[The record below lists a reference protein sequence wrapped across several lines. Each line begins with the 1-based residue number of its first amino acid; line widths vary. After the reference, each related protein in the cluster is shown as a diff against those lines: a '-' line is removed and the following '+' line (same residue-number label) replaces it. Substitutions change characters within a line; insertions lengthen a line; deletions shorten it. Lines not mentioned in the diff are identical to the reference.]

1 MLKFELLNISIAHQ
15 MEKVS
20 QVTNL
25 KYLNNIGYDEK
36 LYTFKEMDYAND
48 WAELIIDAKKTA
60 PLPKV
65 RYSTYV

>member
-1 MLKFELLNISIAHQ
+1 